1 MAKCSIIVSFDTDDY
16 LSLLE
21 REPDLSGLLHE
32 LGQMIIRRDIE
43 VPPFTR
49 TISPPRRGK
58 KETSVREVLLERLY
72 DTAYEI
78 ARRGDGEWVRWQDL
92 RPNLRYR
99 DAYGERIWQLFV
111 EDPDMET
118 RAIQHGARVRR
129 AVRFAPL
136 V

>member
-1 MAKCSIIVSFDTDDY
+1 MTRHSIVAHFDQDDY

-21 REPDLSGLLHE
+21 MEPDLSGLLHE
-32 LGQMIIRRDIE
+32 LGQMIIRREID
-43 VPPFTR
+43 VPSFTR
-49 TISPPRRGK
+49 TPVVPKVGK
-58 KETSVREVLLERLY
+58 RETEVREVLLERLY
-72 DTAYEI
+72 GTAYEI
-78 ARRGDGEWVRWQDL
+78 ARRGDGEWVPWQNI
-92 RPNLRYR
+92 RPAFR
-99 DAYGERIWQLFV
+99 DRETYSDRLWQLFV